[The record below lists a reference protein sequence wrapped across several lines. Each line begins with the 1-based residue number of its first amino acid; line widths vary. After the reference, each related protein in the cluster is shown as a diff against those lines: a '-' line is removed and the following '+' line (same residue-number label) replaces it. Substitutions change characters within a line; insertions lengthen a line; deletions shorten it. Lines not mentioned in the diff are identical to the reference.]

1 MKAIVCTRYGS
12 ADTLDLREVDQPVP
26 QPDEVLV
33 RVHVATISPA
43 DIAARTGQPWFARLA
58 FGLTKPKKT
67 ILGSE
72 FSGVVAAVGANVD
85 NFAVSDEVFGA
96 SGDDFGC
103 HAEFVCMSKDEAIV
117 PKPSSLSHEN
127 AAALSDGSLTALPF
141 LRDLGKISS
150 GQDALIN
157 GASGAVGSAAVQLA
171 KHFGAQVTGVCST
184 VNVEFVTSLGADQ
197 VIDYRKE
204 KFTSL
209 SRRYDIVFDTVGK
222 SSFAQS
228 RRVLKPGGIY
238 LRTIPTLAVLL
249 QMLTTKRFGQKKAAI
264 GFMGL
269 RPPHQKIAD
278 LRLLAELFEQ
288 GVLKPFI
295 GKQFSLDQYVRAHE
309 LVESGH
315 KQGNVILTMT

>member
-12 ADTLDLREVDQPVP
+12 PDTLELREVDQPVP
-26 QPDEVLV
+26 QPDEVLIRV
-33 RVHVATISPA
+33 RVATISPA

-67 ILGSE
+67 VLGSE
-72 FSGVVAAVGANVD
+72 FSGVIEAVGANVD
-85 NFAVSDEVFGA
+85 NFAPGDEVFGA

-117 PKPSSLSHEN
+117 RKPSSLSHED
-127 AAALSDGSLTALPF
+127 AAALGDGALTALPF
-141 LRDLGKISS
+141 LRDLGKLHS
-150 GQDALIN
+150 GQDVLIN

-171 KHFGAQVTGVCST
+171 KHYGAMVTGVCST
-184 VNVEFVTSLGADQ
+184 ANVEFVTSLGADH

-204 KFTSL
+204 DFTAL

-222 SSFAQS
+222 SSFSQS

-238 LRTIPTLAVLL
+238 LRTIPTFAVLL

-269 RPPHQKIAD
+269 RPPHKKIAD
-278 LRLLAELFEQ
+278 LRLLAELFDQ
-288 GVLKPFI
+288 GTVKPFI
-295 GKQFSLDQYVRAHE
+295 GKRFPMTEYVRAHE

-315 KQGNVILTMT
+315 KQGNVVLTMT